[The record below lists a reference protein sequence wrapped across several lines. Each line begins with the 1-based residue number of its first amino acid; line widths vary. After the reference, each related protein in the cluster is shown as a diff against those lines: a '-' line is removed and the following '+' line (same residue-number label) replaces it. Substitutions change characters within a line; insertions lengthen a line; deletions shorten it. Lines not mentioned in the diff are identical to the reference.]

1 MGLQPWASVASA
13 VRQLVGPPTIGAL
26 VVTGVPTG
34 FTGMITERDVVRAIN
49 TVRHRLEEIQLETNV
64 LRDLYHTR
72 H

>member
-1 MGLQPWASVASA
+1 
-13 VRQLVGPPTIGAL
+13 VGPPTIGAL